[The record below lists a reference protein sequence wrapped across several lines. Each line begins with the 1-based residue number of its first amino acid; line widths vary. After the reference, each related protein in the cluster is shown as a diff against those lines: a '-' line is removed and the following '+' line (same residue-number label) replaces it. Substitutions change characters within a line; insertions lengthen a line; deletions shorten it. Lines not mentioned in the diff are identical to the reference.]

1 MWTVSPDFSLGPL
14 AGAPAQSL
22 ASIPL
27 QSGPF
32 GSALVTLVVTFVGA
46 WVFYAVTLHLAA
58 TFFIGEVRSQR
69 AAYAGAV
76 PAVVSLLL
84 ERYGV
89 ASVGFVSPALGVGIV
104 VVATVLA
111 DAAAISAVYDLPRR
125 ATAALT
131 LLHVAFATV
140 LGIALINL
148 FGMV

>member
-1 MWTVSPDFSLGPL
+1 MWTLSPSFSL
-14 AGAPAQSL
+14 AAIDAPAVSL
-22 ASIPL
+22 APIPL
-27 QSGPF
+27 QGGPF
-32 GSALVTLVVTFVGA
+32 SSTLVLLVATFVGA

-84 ERYGV
+84 QRYGV
-89 ASVGFVSPALGVGIV
+89 ASVGFVSPELGVGIV

-111 DAAAISAVYDLPRR
+111 DAVAISTVYDLPRP

-140 LGIALINL
+140 LGIALANL